1 MDDRQSD
8 HDPPRYSRQNSLHEQ
23 RMTRRNTATSYNSDG
38 SSNESRINHN
48 GPPATPPPR
57 LMSSPSAGS
66 SAGASY
72 GVMSPLWRE
81 LSLSNSH
88 DQHDGV
94 SRSSSRLALARRLSH
109 LAQQLTSDG
118 EIDEHVLTSQLDQ
131 MEKAVAQSP
140 PRSRFSSPHHRRP
153 GSFESERGVVRSHS
167 DLGGSMVSSPASS
180 LYRSRFSDLS
190 ASLMMRESEPAPEPE
205 VTQEVQ
211 KPGLTPRQLNKIIA
225 EATKL
230 NEELANVVGNL
241 KARQEE
247 SNHIHDLLIERA
259 ERAAQR
265 IMFLQ
270 DRISHLEGELRD
282 NDDEI
287 QHLRICL
294 KAVEVQLPPNP
305 DPDIQRCIAS
315 FKKEY
320 QTLRKKRLNRS
331 MEQGYHNGHGVG
343 DVTPSPTR

>member
-1 MDDRQSD
+1 
-8 HDPPRYSRQNSLHEQ
+8 
-23 RMTRRNTATSYNSDG
+23 MTRRNTATSHSSDG
-38 SSNESRINHN
+38 SSNGSSNHHH

-57 LMSSPSAGS
+57 LISSPSAGSS

-72 GVMSPLWRE
+72 GVMSPLRRE
-81 LSLSNSH
+81 LSLSSSH

-109 LAQQLTSDG
+109 LAQQLTIDG
-118 EIDEHVLTSQLDQ
+118 EIDEHALTSQLDQ
-131 MEKAVAQSP
+131 MEKAVVQSP
-140 PRSRFSSPHHRRP
+140 PRSRFSSPHHRQP
-153 GSFESERGVVRSHS
+153 GSFESEHGAVRSHS
-167 DLGGSMVSSPASS
+167 DLGGSLVSSPASS

-190 ASLMMRESEPAPEPE
+190 ASIMMRESEPAGEPE

-211 KPGLTPRQLNKIIA
+211 KLGLTPRQLNKIIA

-230 NEELANVVGNL
+230 NEELATVVGNL

-320 QTLRKKRLNRS
+320 QTLRKKRLNRG

-343 DVTPSPTR
+343 DVTLSPAR

>member
-8 HDPPRYSRQNSLHEQ
+8 HDPPRHSRQNSLHEQ
-23 RMTRRNTATSYNSDG
+23 RMARRKTATSHSSDR
-38 SSNESRINHN
+38 SSNESRNHHN
-48 GPPATPPPR
+48 GLPATPPPR
-57 LMSSPSAGS
+57 LMSTPSAGS
-66 SAGASY
+66 SSAGASC
-72 GVMSPLWRE
+72 GVMSSLQRE
-81 LSLSNSH
+81 LSLSSSH

-118 EIDEHVLTSQLDQ
+118 VIDEHALTSQLGQ

-153 GSFESERGVVRSHS
+153 GSLESERAVVRSHS
-167 DLGGSMVSSPASS
+167 DLGGSLASSPDSS
-180 LYRSRFSDLS
+180 LYRSRFSNLS
-190 ASLMMRESEPAPEPE
+190 ASLMMRESEPALEPE

-211 KPGLTPRQLNKIIA
+211 KPGLTPRQLNKIIS

-230 NEELANVVGNL
+230 NEELATVVGNL

-247 SNHIHDLLIERA
+247 SNVH
-259 ERAAQR
+259 
-265 IMFLQ
+265 
-270 DRISHLEGELRD
+270 EGELRD

-331 MEQGYHNGHGVG
+331 MEQGYHNGHGLG
-343 DVTPSPTR
+343 DVTPSLTR